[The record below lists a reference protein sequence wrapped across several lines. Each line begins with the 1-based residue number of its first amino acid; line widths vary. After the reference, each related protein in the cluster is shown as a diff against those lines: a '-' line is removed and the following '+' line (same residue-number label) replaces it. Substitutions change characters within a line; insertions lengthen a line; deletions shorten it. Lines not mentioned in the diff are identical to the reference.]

1 VAEEN
6 TDMEQFFAKVSE
18 VREKMAAMSAGQ
30 QELMRLH
37 DESKTAVQV
46 SLYES
51 LGTLL
56 SMYPRKR
63 EQIWWPSLH
72 SNTPELNSNFGY

>member
-1 VAEEN
+1 
-6 TDMEQFFAKVSE
+6 MEQFFAKVSE

-51 LGTLL
+51 LGLL
-56 SMYPRKR
+56 SMYPRQR
-63 EQIWWPSLH
+63 GQIQWPSLH
-72 SNTPELNSNFGY
+72 SNTPELNSNLGY